1 LAYRAVYPSIK
12 SDDVAGAAAA
22 RLLGN
27 VRVQAR
33 IAEIMR
39 AGAERAEVTVEQVVR
54 ELKLIGFSDIRK
66 VVSWRNELVTRTEKG
81 KDGEPV
87 MVLMPRVTI
96 VDADKIS
103 DEAAAAVAEVSQT
116 VNGALR
122 VKLHDKHRA
131 VDRPQGAVGCWWS
144 LLGGRK
150 THVPHEAARVH
161 HAARRGGGVAAGGA
175 GAAAGDASDWVSA
188 QHVVSRLGA
197 PPGGSLLS
205 ALTQSE
211 SGDCLR
217 LLVCLGAT

>member
-1 LAYRAVYPSIK
+1 MATSKASTQPPGEALSPKHEAFVQAYVSRGMNGTKAYRAVYPSIK

-81 KDGEPV
+81 EDGEPV
-87 MVLMPRVTI
+87 PMPRVTI

-122 VKLHDKHRA
+122 VKMHDKHAALVSLGRHLGLFTDHVKVDA
-131 VDRPQGAVGCWWS
+131 VYGISEEPM
-144 LLGGRK
+144 
-150 THVPHEAARVH
+150 
-161 HAARRGGGVAAGGA
+161 
-175 GAAAGDASDWVSA
+175 SA
-188 QHVVSRLGA
+188 EEWKKQYVKEG
-197 PPGGSLLS
+197 
-205 ALTQSE
+205 
-211 SGDCLR
+211 
-217 LLVCLGAT
+217 

>member
-1 LAYRAVYPSIK
+1 MAGKTSKASTQPLGEALSPKHEAFVQAYVTNGMNGTRAYRLGYPGCK
-12 SDDVAGAAAA
+12 SDEAARAAAA
-22 RLLGN
+22 RLLAN
-27 VRVQAR
+27 VSVSVR

-81 KDGEPV
+81 EDDEPV

-122 VKLHDKHRA
+122 VKLHDKHAALVSIGRYLGMFDDKVKVDA
-131 VDRPQGAVGCWWS
+131 VYGISEEPM
-144 LLGGRK
+144 
-150 THVPHEAARVH
+150 
-161 HAARRGGGVAAGGA
+161 
-175 GAAAGDASDWVSA
+175 SA
-188 QHVVSRLGA
+188 EEWKKQFVKG
-197 PPGGSLLS
+197 
-205 ALTQSE
+205 Q
-211 SGDCLR
+211 
-217 LLVCLGAT
+217 

>member
-1 LAYRAVYPSIK
+1 MAGKTSKASTQPPGEALSPKHEAFVQAYVSRGMNGTKAYRAVYPSIK

-87 MVLMPRVTI
+87 LMPRVTI

-103 DEAAAAVAEVSQT
+103 DEAAAAVAEVWQT

-122 VKLHDKHRA
+122 VKLHDKHA
-131 VDRPQGAVGCWWS
+131 ALVSIGKHLGMFVDRVQIQE
-144 LLGGRK
+144 RK
-150 THVPHEAARVH
+150 QI
-161 HAARRGGGVAAGGA
+161 
-175 GAAAGDASDWVSA
+175 SA
-188 QHVVSRLGA
+188 E
-197 PPGGSLLS
+197 PMS
-205 ALTQSE
+205 AEEWKRQYVRE
-211 SGDCLR
+211 G
-217 LLVCLGAT
+217 

>member
-1 LAYRAVYPSIK
+1 MSAISR
-12 SDDVAGAAAA
+12 GAMM
-22 RLLGN
+22 LPLN

-39 AGAERAEVTVEQVVR
+39 AGAERAEVTVEEVVR

-81 KDGEPV
+81 EDGEPV

-122 VKLHDKHRA
+122 VKLHDKHA
-131 VDRPQGAVGCWWS
+131 ALVSIGKHLGMFVDRVQIQE
-144 LLGGRK
+144 RK
-150 THVPHEAARVH
+150 QI
-161 HAARRGGGVAAGGA
+161 
-175 GAAAGDASDWVSA
+175 SA
-188 QHVVSRLGA
+188 E
-197 PPGGSLLS
+197 PMS
-205 ALTQSE
+205 AEEWKRQFVRE
-211 SGDCLR
+211 G
-217 LLVCLGAT
+217 